1 MSLCPKMA
9 RESRSSVKKALYKDE
24 RDIGMDNRVMV
35 SSGNLKHSFQIN
47 AYLDISQDRKEAL

>member
-1 MSLCPKMA
+1 MA